1 MDVLTAIAEIRK
13 RLDEIEEL
21 AKHLPATGIASL
33 LDARY
38 PTHVVTKQ
46 MRDWMDMN
54 GIVKKDRVRKGLLRV
69 AKLADDGLTLD
80 QIMVHRLV
88 KQKTAMHEFIED
100 FYRKWSSR

>member
-1 MDVLTAIAEIRK
+1 M
-13 RLDEIEEL
+13 DEIEKL
-21 AKHLPATGIASL
+21 AKHLPATSVTSL
-33 LDARY
+33 FDARA
-38 PTHVVTKQ
+38 PWLVITKN

-54 GIVKKDRVRKGLLRV
+54 GIVKKDHVRKGLLRV

-88 KQKTAMHEFIED
+88 KQKTAMHKFLED